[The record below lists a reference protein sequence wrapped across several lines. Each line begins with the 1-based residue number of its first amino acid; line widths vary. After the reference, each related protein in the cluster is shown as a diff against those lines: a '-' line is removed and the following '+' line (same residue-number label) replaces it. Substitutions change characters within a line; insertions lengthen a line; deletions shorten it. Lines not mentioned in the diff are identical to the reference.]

1 MYPKIGGIVK
11 TGKPILFQIHEK
23 KWKDLNT
30 IGKVYRFYTTQ
41 QLSKIKKTSKMDP
54 EHTKGD
60 TYGCWRKPLT
70 RFVLSRCQD
79 PF

>member
-1 MYPKIGGIVK
+1 M
-11 TGKPILFQIHEK
+11 
-23 KWKDLNT
+23 
-30 IGKVYRFYTTQ
+30 
-41 QLSKIKKTSKMDP
+41 KKTSRKDP